1 MQLYQKLMTSVRSV
15 FNHRLSKCIDLYY
28 NPTQNNEM
36 YEAQVI
42 IMEIISFKVS
52 QYRSIS
58 GEITTD
64 GLNGLTIVGKNNSG
78 KTNLLHAIRV
88 FFEGKFNN
96 DIYDYISDIPDG
108 IKSGQTSFAVKF
120 AFSELELN
128 DVSENTSEQDD
139 DDDDVLITNDTEDGP
154 REDESLVTGEQTGV
168 YGVNQSSRGRRV
180 LSLRER
186 YLQLFN
192 MIEDSR
198 LPSPQSDVTVHLT
211 ITNKNNFYYSVFKG
225 YKRKSDITSSQYTS
239 KERVFIEKLLSQFNC
254 IYIPSSKSIND
265 IYTSLL
271 EPYIRKEVST
281 AIAPSIEL
289 IHNKLAEISSEI
301 TQELERSGVTDCQ
314 LFIKPPKD
322 IDSLF
327 GNFSLRMKD
336 SVENTLSSKGTGIQC
351 LSLFSSFKSISKKEY
366 DNGKNTIWMI
376 EEPESFLHPS
386 LSMACSKIL
395 ESLQNSAYV
404 VTTTHSLAFVSNDV
418 SKIIELYKE
427 NGTTKDKKHTK
438 KFDAVTSIRE
448 NLGVK
453 FSDFFN
459 ISGPALF
466 VEGATDKSYIS
477 QILKLTSNF
486 DEYKERWPYLRMAQ
500 IDEFGGVSALGGFL
514 KGCYKY
520 LSNQTQVVVIFDGDE
535 AGIRER
541 RSLQGYF
548 GNQGIRFESNRDY
561 VSIRNG
567 YAIEGLF
574 PDLFLVS
581 LMQEHP
587 NWFVGNG
594 LSVDA
599 SGIVE
604 SFSLQDLKKTNAMT
618 YFLDKCKITPI
629 NEWIGRWQIAFDAIE
644 SALSMKLA
652 DMTRAIV
659 SGSENRIE
667 ENVPS

>member
-1 MQLYQKLMTSVRSV
+1 
-15 FNHRLSKCIDLYY
+15 
-28 NPTQNNEM
+28 
-36 YEAQVI
+36 
-42 IMEIISFKVS
+42 MEIVSFKVS

-58 GEITTD
+58 GEITTE

-78 KTNLLHAIRV
+78 KTNLLQAVRV

-96 DIYDYISDIPDG
+96 NIYDYHSDIPDG

-120 AFSELELN
+120 SFNEFELN
-128 DVSENTSEQDD
+128 DVSEHISEQEDDYDD
-139 DDDDVLITNDTEDGP
+139 DDLITVGTEGVI
-154 REDESLVTGEQTGV
+154 EGNESQVINEQIET
-168 YGVNQSSRGRRV
+168 SETSLSIRRRRL
-180 LSLRER
+180 LSLRDR
-186 YLQLFN
+186 YLQLYR

-225 YKRKSDITSSQYTS
+225 YKRKNEVTSSQYTS
-239 KERVFIEKLLSQFNC
+239 KERIFIEKLLSLFNC
-254 IYIPSSKSIND
+254 VYIPSSKSIND

-271 EPYIRKEVST
+271 EPYIRKEVSA
-281 AIAPSIEL
+281 AIAPSIDL

-314 LFIKPPKD
+314 LFIKSPKE
-322 IDSLF
+322 IDYLF

-395 ESLQNSAYV
+395 ESLQKNAYV

-418 SKIIELYKE
+418 NKIIELYKE
-427 NGTTKDKKHTK
+427 NGITKDKKHTK
-438 KFDAVTSIRE
+438 KFDAVTSIRD

-466 VEGATDKSYIS
+466 VEGITDKNYIS
-477 QILKLTSNF
+477 QILKITSND
-486 DEYKERWPYLRMAQ
+486 DEYKELWPYLRISQ

-520 LSNQTQVVVIFDGDE
+520 LSNQTQVIAIFDGDD
-535 AGIRER
+535 AGVRER
-541 RSLQGYF
+541 KALQGYF
-548 GNQGIRFESNRDY
+548 GNMGIRFESNRDY
-561 VSIRNG
+561 VSIRSG

-574 PDLFLVS
+574 PDEFIRS
-581 LMQEHP
+581 LMREHP
-587 NWFVGNG
+587 SWFVGQG

-599 SGIVE
+599 AGTVE
-604 SFSLQDLKKTNAMT
+604 PFSLQDLKKTNAMN
-618 YFLDKCKITPI
+618 YLLELCKHTPI
-629 NEWIGRWQIAFDAIE
+629 NEWVGRWKTAFDAIE
-644 SALSMKLA
+644 EALSMKLS
-652 DMTRAIV
+652 DMARLSAPSAESRV
-659 SGSENRIE
+659 E
-667 ENVPS
+667 EISST

>member
-1 MQLYQKLMTSVRSV
+1 
-15 FNHRLSKCIDLYY
+15 
-28 NPTQNNEM
+28 
-36 YEAQVI
+36 
-42 IMEIISFKVS
+42 MEVVSFKVS

-58 GEITTD
+58 GEIATE

-78 KTNLLHAIRV
+78 KTNLLQAIRV
-88 FFEGKFNN
+88 FFDGKFNN
-96 DIYDYISDIPDG
+96 DIYDYPSDIPDSK
-108 IKSGQTSFAVKF
+108 KSGQTSFAVKF
-120 AFSELELN
+120 SFSESELN
-128 DVSENTSEQDD
+128 DVSEHILEQDED
-139 DDDDVLITNDTEDGP
+139 EDEDEDLISIDTEDETGDNDP
-154 REDESLVTGEQTGV
+154 LVTNELIR
-168 YGVNQSSRGRRV
+168 VNEASSSSRRRRL
-180 LSLRER
+180 LSLRDR
-186 YLQLFN
+186 YLQLYR

-225 YKRKSDITSSQYTS
+225 YKRKTDVTSSQYTS
-239 KERVFIEKLLSQFNC
+239 KERIFIEKLLSLFKC
-254 IYIPSSKSIND
+254 VYIPSSKSINE

-271 EPYIRKEVST
+271 EPYIRKEVSA

-289 IHNKLAEISSEI
+289 IHNKLTEISNEI

-395 ESLQNSAYV
+395 ESLQKNAYV
-404 VTTTHSLAFVSNDV
+404 VTTTHSLAFVSKDV
-418 SKIIELYKE
+418 TKIIELYKE
-427 NGTTKDKKHTK
+427 SGVTKDKKHTK

-466 VEGATDKSYIS
+466 VEGITDKTYIS
-477 QILKLTSNF
+477 QILKLTSN
-486 DEYKERWPYLRMAQ
+486 DDAYKERWPYLRMAQ

-520 LSNQTQVVVIFDGDE
+520 LSNQTQVIVIFDGDE

-541 RSLQGYF
+541 KALQGYF
-548 GNQGIRFESNRDY
+548 GNLGVRFESNRDY

-574 PDLFLVS
+574 PDTFIIS

-587 NWFVGNG
+587 GWFVGQG

-599 SGIVE
+599 AGSVE
-604 SFSLQDLKKTNAMT
+604 SFSLQDLKKTNAMN
-618 YFLDKCKITPI
+618 YLLERCKSTPI
-629 NEWIGRWQIAFDAIE
+629 NEWIERWQIAFDAIE
-644 SALSMKLA
+644 SALSMKLV
-652 DMTRAIV
+652 DMT
-659 SGSENRIE
+659 
-667 ENVPS
+667 

>member
-1 MQLYQKLMTSVRSV
+1 MELYSKHQEK
-15 FNHRLSKCIDLYY
+15 NILSF
-28 NPTQNNEM
+28 
-36 YEAQVI
+36 QVI
-42 IMEIISFKVS
+42 IMQIVSFKVS
-52 QYRSIS
+52 QYKSIS
-58 GEITTD
+58 GEITTE

-78 KTNLLHAIRV
+78 KTNLLQAIRV

-96 DIYDYISDIPDG
+96 DVYKYSSDIPDG
-108 IKSGQTSFAVKF
+108 MRSGQTSFAVR
-120 AFSELELN
+120 FSFSDDELN
-128 DVSENTSEQDD
+128 DFSDHILEQDD
-139 DDDDVLITNDTEDGP
+139 DDDDITPANSEDVI
-154 REDESLVTGEQTGV
+154 DESTDSQLQEQAEINEANV
-168 YGVNQSSRGRRV
+168 SNRGRRL
-180 LSLRER
+180 LSLRDR

-198 LPSPQSDVTVHLT
+198 LPSPQSDVTIHLT

-225 YKRKSDITSSQYTS
+225 YRRKIDVTSSQYTS
-239 KERVFIEKLLSQFNC
+239 KERVFIEKILSQFNC
-254 IYIPSSKSIND
+254 VYIPSSKSINE
-265 IYTSLL
+265 IYSSLL
-271 EPYIRKEVST
+271 EPYIRKEVSA

-289 IHNKLAEISSEI
+289 IHDKLSEISSEI
-301 TQELERSGVTDCQ
+301 TQELERSGVSDCQ
-314 LFIKPPKD
+314 LFIKPPSN

-351 LSLFSSFKSISKKEY
+351 LSLFSSFKSISRKEV

-395 ESLQNSAYV
+395 ESLQQNAYV

-427 NGTTKDKKHTK
+427 NGVTKDKKHAK

-466 VEGATDKSYIS
+466 VEGITDKNYIS
-477 QILKLTSNF
+477 HILKITSNDDDF
-486 DEYKERWPYLRMAQ
+486 KDRWPHLRVAQ

-520 LSNQTQVVVIFDGDE
+520 LSNQTQVVVVFDGDD

-541 RSLQGYF
+541 KALQGYF
-548 GNQGIRFESNRDY
+548 GNQNIRFESNRDY

-574 PDLFLVS
+574 PDSFLRS
-581 LMQEHP
+581 LMEEHP
-587 NWFVGNG
+587 SWFVGQG

-599 SGIVE
+599 AGIVE
-604 SFSLQDLKKTNAMT
+604 PFTLQDLKKTNAMN
-618 YFLDKCKITPI
+618 YLIDKCRNTPI
-629 NEWIGRWQIAFDAIE
+629 NEWIARWETAFNAIE
-644 SALSMKLA
+644 SALDLKLIEMVQVPDA
-652 DMTRAIV
+652 V
-659 SGSENRIE
+659 LENRE
-667 ENVPS
+667 EEGTLG